1 MYTNVCAAVACS
13 SAKAFLSREKDLQEV
28 NLPNYEL
35 QLLLVSTNPTSIFGG
50 TCVRIIA
57 ERYGMLQS
65 TACNMQRVL
74 TTTLNAMD

>member
-13 SAKAFLSREKDLQEV
+13 SAKAFLSREKDLREV

-65 TACNMQRVL
+65 TTCNMQRVL